1 MECVAFCAVG
11 EYGRQDEDCWLDLR
25 LLPLCFLMLGLMPSG
40 ASIDG
45 CSDVYPADV
54 LRIMGA
60 SEL

>member
-45 CSDVYPADV
+45 CSDA
-54 LRIMGA
+54 
-60 SEL
+60 